1 MRQQQ
6 VVAIGTTA
14 AVPARCLLM
23 QFRSRDG
30 RRRWRTSHAQH
41 RCVPCRLLAVV
52 PRWQR
57 GFPPLEKERSAGVAV
72 TTNPATTTL
81 SSCCYRYPLPLSLA
95 PPPPPPTPT
104 PSGSKDQAE
113 AFCRYQQQGDR
124 LPRSACAA
132 VSLSQQLTVTVA
144 VPFRRKRLD
153 SVTDA
158 LQGMT
163 RKETRSSVFHGE
175 GFLR

>member
-41 RCVPCRLLAVV
+41 RCVPCCLLAAVL
-52 PRWQR
+52 RWQR
-57 GFPPLEKERSAGVAV
+57 GFPPLENERSAGVAV
-72 TTNPATTTL
+72 TTNPATTRL
-81 SSCCYRYPLPLSLA
+81 SNCCYRYPLPLSLSPSV
-95 PPPPPPTPT
+95 PPPLHPPTPT

-113 AFCRYQQQGDR
+113 AFCRHQQQGDR

-132 VSLSQQLTVTVA
+132 VSLSQRLTVTVA

-153 SVTDA
+153 SVTDE

-163 RKETRSSVFHGE
+163 RSFFTGKDF
-175 GFLR
+175 